1 MSVEIDR
8 LLTPT
13 RLREV
18 VRANLRMGVT
28 KHAIS
33 LIILHYIPPEART
46 NHRVERG
53 ISRQALED
61 VPPNRRGELLRDLQQ
76 MAEHQKRV
84 NPGSQPVSATIA
96 SISSARA
103 LRR

>member
-1 MSVEIDR
+1 MSTAINR

-28 KHAIS
+28 KDAIS
-33 LIILHYIPPEART
+33 LLILNYIPPEART
-46 NHRVERG
+46 DRVERG

-61 VPPNRRGELLRDLQQ
+61 VPPDRRGELLRDLQQ
-76 MAEHQKRV
+76 MAELQER
-84 NPGSQPVSATIA
+84 VSA
-96 SISSARA
+96 R
-103 LRR
+103 